1 MCVCVCITGLLLWV
15 EEIGG
20 GGSVLNSVDQIV
32 VPLSLNDIIRRKL
45 DLVADGKDLLLAVP
59 QE

>member
-20 GGSVLNSVDQIV
+20 GSSVLNSVDQIGV
-32 VPLSLNDIIRRKL
+32 SLSLNDIIRRKL
-45 DLVADGKDLLLAVP
+45 DLVANRKVLLLAVP